1 MVVVLQLIMLKVM
14 LLKFPAHN
22 GTQITGKLY
31 LNNINVNNVLE
42 NSSSSGG
49 ANNGNYVIKFAGQ
62 FFTTGDPNQTI
73 AVPGMLSTDLVF
85 LQVMAG
91 GMHGEVE
98 SITPSSNSMLI
109 HFPNIHQNTGFY
121 YQVIR
126 SIST

>member
-1 MVVVLQLIMLKVM
+1 
-14 LLKFPAHN
+14 
-22 GTQITGKLY
+22 
-31 LNNINVNNVLE
+31 VNNVLE
-42 NSSSSGG
+42 NSSSSGS

-62 FFTTGDPNQTI
+62 FFTTGTSGDESRNQTI

-91 GMHGEVE
+91 GMPGNGEVG

-109 HFPNIHQNTGFY
+109 HFPIGIQQNTGFY